1 MQPAPASPI
10 ATFATRAVILAGV
23 WWMLT
28 LGDSSA
34 WGFGAI
40 VIALAAVLSVLLF
53 PPSIHR
59 LRPLGLLQFMVYFL
73 GHSVVA
79 GVDVARR
86 LLTPSLPIKP
96 GEITLSLRLP
106 EGGPRWL
113 LANTLSLMPGALS
126 VHMESNQLT
135 VHCLDTSADIEPGVR
150 QAEFQVARAFG
161 IFLGPQE
168 GVRL

>member
-1 MQPAPASPI
+1 MQPAPVSPI
-10 ATFATRAVILAGV
+10 ATFATRAVMLAAV

-28 LGDSSA
+28 LADASA
-34 WGFGAI
+34 WGFGAV
-40 VIALAAVLSVLLF
+40 VITLVAALSVLLF

-59 LRPLGLLQFMVYFL
+59 LRPLGLLQFMAYFL
-73 GHSVVA
+73 GHSVLA

-113 LANTLSLMPGALS
+113 LANTLSLMPGTLS
-126 VHMESNQLT
+126 VHLEEDQLT
-135 VHCLDTSADIEPGVR
+135 VHCLDTSDGIESGVR

-161 IFLGPQE
+161 ITLDPPE
-168 GVRL
+168 GVRA

>member
-10 ATFATRAVILAGV
+10 ATFAARAVMLAVV

-28 LGDSSA
+28 LGDPSA
-34 WGFGAI
+34 RGFGAV
-40 VIALAAVLSVLLF
+40 VIALVAALSVLLF

-59 LRPLGLLQFMVYFL
+59 LRPLGLVQFLTYFL
-73 GHSVVA
+73 GHSIIA
-79 GVDVARR
+79 GIDVARR
-86 LLTPSLPIKP
+86 LLTPSLPIRP

-113 LANTLSLMPGALS
+113 LANTLSLMPGTLS
-126 VHMESNQLT
+126 VHLEENQLT
-135 VHCLDTSADIEPGVR
+135 VHCLDTSDAIEPGVR

-161 IFLGPQE
+161 ITLDPPE
-168 GVRL
+168 GVRA